1 MGAAPVSDSEATET
15 TPGVVSVESTAFGLA
30 RGEQVLSLLQLR
42 DQAMCLFATF
52 FRTLSRSRVPPLL
65 GDFGAPSS
73 LMSRKWPF
81 ESRLAVPQME
91 VTAAFFHA
99 KGACLDLSSLSTR
112 LTTICLRLSLE
123 PCRSMKGHR
132 GRGSRGYRGLPWR
145 AITDGSFH
153 GRLSCATCVCFC
165 LLDPSKP

>member
-1 MGAAPVSDSEATET
+1 MSPRPLGWRGVSRS
-15 TPGVVSVESTAFGLA
+15 PYSNSGIRRCVYSRLFG
-30 RGEQVLSLLQLR
+30 
-42 DQAMCLFATF
+42 
-52 FRTLSRSRVPPLL
+52 RSRVPAPPLL

-81 ESRLAVPQME
+81 ESRLAVPQVE

-112 LTTICLRLSLE
+112 LTTICLSLSLE
-123 PCRSMKGHR
+123 PYRSMKGHR

-153 GRLSCATCVCFC
+153 GRLSCATCVCFASSTPPSHDSC
-165 LLDPSKP
+165 LLFLSLEGSGIK